1 MRARAQ
7 ELGAALHSAL
17 AEMESSQAVQ
27 AVFTS
32 IITALLRSLM
42 LPDNGAGA
50 QTALGCCG
58 SQRVPGIMP
67 SVHPQDRMFTL
78 TGLRVSRCDRINTSV
93 TLRLLTLSP
102 AQPSH
107 PQLPHRDTLASPKP
121 PFDPCDTERLM
132 VVVAAVRENSSLVT
146 KKRTRICSHGCSCGL
161 GLPGEVGRLSI
172 FAFYLK
178 VAWKNTLF

>member
-27 AVFTS
+27 AIFTS
-32 IITALLRSLM
+32 IITALLWSLM
-42 LPDNGAGA
+42 LHDNGAGA

-58 SQRVPGIMP
+58 SQQAPGIMP
-67 SVHPQDRMFTL
+67 SVYPQDKMFTL

-93 TLRLLTLSP
+93 TLRLLPRSP

-107 PQLPHRDTLASPKP
+107 PQLPRRDTLASPKP
-121 PFDPCDTERLM
+121 PFDPCDTEQLTV
-132 VVVAAVRENSSLVT
+132 VVVAVRESSFVT
-146 KKRTRICSHGCSCGL
+146 KERKRICSHGCSCGL
-161 GLPGEVGRLSI
+161 GLPGEVG
-172 FAFYLK
+172 
-178 VAWKNTLF
+178 